1 MTEATFIE
9 NFIMITMAVY
19 MLSRFIY

>member
-19 MLSRFIY
+19 MLSRFMY